1 MFIALNVVKKSSM
14 TTVEFRGTSGNDT
27 LETGAPTLTVDTGF
41 TQSHRKKIVEFAL
54 RHNIDILFKEDIQ
67 MNKTYLS
74 LKWISG
80 DTSIYQYEIQ
90 PEVKE
95 DGETIKINPKLRHTI
110 QKGPS
115 L

>member
-1 MFIALNVVKKSSM
+1 ML
-14 TTVEFRGTSGNDT
+14 TEDT
-27 LETGAPTLTVDTGF
+27 DSI
-41 TQSHRKKIVEFAL
+41 QSHRNKIVEYAL
-54 RHNIDILFKEDIQ
+54 RHKIDILFKEDIQ
-67 MNKTYLS
+67 MNKTFLT

-90 PEVKE
+90 PEVRE
-95 DGETIKINPKLRHTI
+95 DGEIIKINPTLRHTI

>member
-1 MFIALNVVKKSSM
+1 MFIALSVVRKSLM
-14 TTVEFRGTSGNDT
+14 IMEGYQDISGNNT
-27 LETGAPTLTVDTGF
+27 LETGATMLTEDTDF

-54 RHNIDILFKEDIQ
+54 RHKIDILFKEDIQ

-95 DGETIKINPKLRHTI
+95 DGETIKINPTLRHTI